1 MQEGGQGSSGP
12 QGGSQ
17 GSGSSGGSQGG
28 SAGGP
33 FGFGGFG
40 QGGFGAGRGKF
51 FDDLAGVAGGAFS
64 VLAGARAEIESAV
77 QAQVEALTVRLNLV
91 KREELDAALEV
102 ARRAREEAES
112 LAARVAALE
121 ARMDAMPPA
130 TPFEAG
136 AGSGPSTPMG
146 TTGTVP
152 EGGSPGVTQPRVTQP
167 GVTEPGVTQGE

>member
-12 QGGSQ
+12 QGGSP
-17 GSGSSGGSQGG
+17 GGGSSGGSHGG

-77 QAQVEALTVRLNLV
+77 QAQVEALTARLNLV

-112 LAARVAALE
+112 LATRVAALE

-130 TPFEAG
+130 APFEAG

-152 EGGSPGVTQPRVTQP
+152 EGGSPGITQP
-167 GVTEPGVTQGE
+167 GGTQPGVTQGE

>member
-12 QGGSQ
+12 QGGSP
-17 GSGSSGGSQGG
+17 GGGSSGGPQGG

-77 QAQVEALTVRLNLV
+77 QAQVEALTARLNLV

-112 LAARVAALE
+112 LATRVAALE

-130 TPFEAG
+130 APFEAG

-152 EGGSPGVTQPRVTQP
+152 EGGSPGITQAGGTQP
-167 GVTEPGVTQGE
+167 GGTQPGGTQGE